1 MVKIN
6 QLFVTQCFRYI
17 IYNQTTVLINN
28 YQTIQT
34 PQVSFS

>member
-6 QLFVTQCFRYI
+6 QLFVTQCLRYI
-17 IYNQTTVLINN
+17 IYNQTMVLINN
-28 YQTIQT
+28 YQTLQT